1 MVISPL
7 LCKHPGIHKNKKDRR
22 CMLFDM
28 AVSSESNTSAKIQKE
43 VVQVLRFG
51 N

>member
-7 LCKHPGIHKNKKDRR
+7 LCKPPDIHKNKKDGR
-22 CMLFDM
+22 CMLIDIT
-28 AVSSESNTSAKIQKE
+28 VPSESNTSTKIQKE